1 MLTWINEKA
10 KWVIV
15 IFAAGIAVGLLA
27 MDRVPNQ
34 AHSYPVGEVNDHK
47 ITYAE
52 FDSRVKMIVENQF
65 RDAHPNDEQYTQIR
79 NEVFRGLVRQILM
92 QKEYGKSD
100 LRASVAELRSEFK
113 RNPDAVR
120 ARLVQEAQQRLY
132 SIQRQATSQEDAN
145 QRAQAYIAT
154 LPRFLTDSTFDKAD
168 YDAWLDTREAFQW
181 GVMLQFEEDLKNTT
195 IPMRQLQ
202 MLVGAGIHPT
212 TLESEWIANRRE
224 TQVELQVAV
233 VPNSAFEVSA
243 DSVSDAD
250 AKAYFEANK
259 DSFFVA
265 EDAAKFMVASIPVAA
280 TSGDEERIKDYAM
293 TIYNQLTDSS
303 VATTFE
309 DLARVS
315 SEDLVSAEK
324 GGLLSEDF
332 VPKGSYVKEFEDA
345 AYALDSGAI
354 SLPVRTRFGF
364 HIIKSY
370 GKTQDSAGVEMIKAA
385 HILLVVN
392 ASSETVD
399 SLERI
404 LSGIKADVDA
414 GKDFAA
420 AAKERNVNVFTSNW
434 IDRGSSIEQLGYLKG
449 VTAYAWPNENL
460 PEEASLV
467 SPVLKNDNFVA
478 ILLKTDAVK
487 PGERSFAYAEPKI
500 KSALARK
507 KSTEA
512 CAGYLASVADKVKA
526 YKPAADSSASEIS
539 VDKVNFQTLTTSLEG
554 YVQGFGYSN
563 PLFAASVLS
572 QKEGEWGPV
581 IQANDGAVMMKVVSK
596 KSADEAAIK
605 SAVSDDKENSARFS
619 ASSIFN
625 QYVSNIENGTAVKSN
640 LDLYYKD

>member
-132 SIQRQATSQEDAN
+132 SIQRQATSQEDVN

-265 EDAAKFMVASIPVAA
+265 EDAAKFLVASIPVAA

>member
-27 MDRVPNQ
+27 MDRVPDQ

-79 NEVFRGLVRQILM
+79 NEVFHGLVRQILL
-92 QKEYGKSD
+92 QKEYGKAD

-154 LPRFLTDSTFDKAD
+154 LPSFLTDSTFNKAD

-202 MLVGAGIHPT
+202 MLVAAGIHPT

-243 DSVSDAD
+243 DSIDEAA

-259 DSFFVA
+259 DSFYVA

-324 GGLLSEDF
+324 GGLLSEDYM
-332 VPKGSYVKEFEDA
+332 PKGTYVKEFEDA

-354 SLPVRTRFGF
+354 SLPIRTRFGF

-370 GKTQDSAGVEMIKAA
+370 GKTQDSTGAEKIKAA

-420 AAKERNVNVFTSNW
+420 AAKERNVNVFASNW
-434 IDRGSSIEQLGYLKG
+434 IDRGNSIEQLGYMKG
-449 VTAYAWPNENL
+449 LTAYAWPNENL
-460 PEEASLV
+460 PDEVSAV

-478 ILLKTDAVK
+478 ILLKTDVVK
-487 PGERSFAYAEPKI
+487 PGERSFAYAEPNI
-500 KSALARK
+500 KNALARK
-507 KSTEA
+507 KAGEA
-512 CAGYLASVADKVKA
+512 CANYLNSVAEKVKA

-554 YVQGFGYSN
+554 FVQGFGYAN
-563 PLFAASVLS
+563 PQFAAAVLS
-572 QKEGEWGPV
+572 QKEGEWGPT
-581 IQANDGAVMMKVVSK
+581 IQTNDGAVMMKVVSK
-596 KSADEAAIK
+596 KAADEAAIK
-605 SAVSDDKENSARFS
+605 SAVSDDKENSARFA

-625 QYVSNIENGTAVKSN
+625 QYVGNLEKGTAVKSN

>member
-79 NEVFRGLVRQILM
+79 NEVFHGLVRQILL
-92 QKEYGKSD
+92 QKEYGKAD

-154 LPRFLTDSTFDKAD
+154 LPRFLTDSTFNKAD

-265 EDAAKFMVASIPVAA
+265 EDAAKFLVASIPVAA